1 MTAGTHRA
9 EASAALALARIR
21 DLVRFPTAAALTPS
35 VSRHNGDLLL
45 LSSLALAAL
54 VVASLVLL
62 RRVARL
68 RAEMWDGLAR

>member
-1 MTAGTHRA
+1 MRAGIRSA
-9 EASAALALARIR
+9 EASAALALTRIL
-21 DLVRFPTAAALTPS
+21 DLPRFPTAAALTPS
-35 VSRHNGDLLL
+35 ASRHNGDLLL